1 MGIFKKDSEPT
12 RASSRA
18 GVRASAPKNATRVAP
33 GVSIDSFGIVYA
45 EPQAFNTPR
54 PLTAAAAQVQLNDK
68 GEAAQFKARR
78 QSASTAWQT
87 EAWEYYDA
95 IGEIKYAFNLVAS
108 VVSRIRL
115 YAAAIN
121 NPYEAPSPIDSVSK
135 IDPKLAAAAERA
147 LSRLDS
153 AYGGQA
159 GLLKD
164 CALNLQVTGE
174 CYLVQVPERLGSGLP
189 ESWDVRSTD
198 ELQIDAKGN
207 YIINPRRDIGGGTSS
222 MMSQGNVDVIKL
234 PQSSFVGRIWRAHP
248 RYSQEADSSL
258 RGLLDLCAEL
268 LLLNRTFRATARSRL
283 NAGALYLPDG
293 LSVAASPDPDYPYD
307 EDGNYNE
314 NFTAEEAA
322 DDFEDQLID
331 AMTTPIK
338 DEDSASAV
346 VPLIIRG
353 PAELGD
359 KIKQFK
365 FERSFDPAL
374 GERSDR
380 VLERIM
386 QGLDVPK
393 DVVTGLAN
401 VKYSNALQI
410 DEALYKAHIEPLMLL
425 IVDAL
430 TVMYLRPYLV
440 ANGYSPEEVKNVCIW
455 YDPSLVATRNDRATD
470 ADSGFEKMAVSF
482 DTWRRAHGFSEAD
495 APDPTELALRLVVQK
510 GVITPEFTEAMLK
523 SVAPELINKI
533 RAQSQADS
541 GAEIPP
547 EIDQLLQEAT
557 GVDATGGQVSE
568 TSAPPTLAEP
578 SADTPPPLAEP
589 KA

>member
-1 MGIFKKDSEPT
+1 LGIFNKSNKNISKAPT
-12 RASSRA
+12 TGRFRAFVPRT
-18 GVRASAPKNATRVAP
+18 ATPIAP
-33 GVSIDSFGIVYA
+33 GISVDSFGLVYA
-45 EPQAFNTPR
+45 EAAPYNAPR
-54 PLTAAAAQVQLNDK
+54 GLTAAATQIKIGDK
-68 GEAAQFKARR
+68 TEAEQFKFRR
-78 QSASTAWQT
+78 QSASSSWQT

-95 IGEIKYAFNLVAS
+95 IGEVKYAFNLVAS

-115 YAAAIN
+115 YAASVD
-121 NPYEAPSPIDSVSK
+121 NPSEAPVPVNLSSM
-135 IDPKLAAAAERA
+135 IDPQLARAAERA

-153 AYGGQA
+153 AYGGQS

-164 CALNLQVTGE
+164 TALNLQVTGE
-174 CYLVQVPERLGSGLP
+174 CYLVQVPERLGTGLP
-189 ESWDVRSTD
+189 ESWDIRSVD
-198 ELQIDAKGN
+198 ELQIDSRGN
-207 YIINPRRDIGGGTSS
+207 YIINPIREVAGGSS
-222 MMSQGNVDVIKL
+222 SQGSKSAIKL
-234 PQSSFVGRIWRAHP
+234 PREAFIGRIWKSHP
-248 RYSQEADSSL
+248 RYSLESDSSL

-293 LSVAASPDPDYPYD
+293 LSVASSPDPDYPYD
-307 EDGNYNE
+307 EEGEYNQQY
-314 NFTAEEAA
+314 NAEEAA

-365 FERSFDPAL
+365 FERSFDASL
-374 GERSDR
+374 VQRADR

-430 TVMYLRPYLV
+430 TVVYLRPYLI
-440 ANGYSPEEVKNVCIW
+440 ANGYDEESVSRIQIW
-455 YDPSLVATRNDRATD
+455 YDPSQVATRNDRATD
-470 ADSGFEKMAVSF
+470 ADSGFDKLAVSY
-482 DTWRRAHGFSEAD
+482 DTWRRAHGFSDAD
-495 APDPTELALRLVVQK
+495 APSPAELALRLVINK
-510 GVITPEFTEAMLK
+510 GMITPELTQSMLEA
-523 SVAPELINKI
+523 VAPELRELINK
-533 RAQSQADS
+533 ASQATS
-541 GAEIPP
+541 VAPMPP
-547 EIDQLLQEAT
+547 GIDQLLS
-557 GVDATGGQVSE
+557 GQPVE
-568 TSAPPTLAEP
+568 PEPEPAPPAE
-578 SADTPPPLAEP
+578 AAPLAEP
-589 KA
+589 VMPEGGQPQ

>member
-1 MGIFKKDSEPT
+1 MGIFNKNSKNTSK
-12 RASSRA
+12 ASTNSRF
-18 GVRASAPKNATRVAP
+18 RASAPRTATPVAP
-33 GVSIDSFGIVYA
+33 GISVDSFGLVYA
-45 EPQAFNTPR
+45 EPVAYNAPR
-54 PLTAAAAQVQLNDK
+54 ALTAAAAQIKIGDK
-68 GEAAQFKARR
+68 TEAEQFKARR
-78 QSASTAWQT
+78 QSASSSWQT

-95 IGEIKYAFNLVAS
+95 IGEIKYAFNLVAA
-108 VVSRIRL
+108 VVSRIRI
-115 YAAAIN
+115 YAASVD
-121 NPYEAPSPIDSVSK
+121 NPAEAPVPVNVSAN
-135 IDPKLAAAAERA
+135 IDPQLARAAERA
-147 LSRLDS
+147 LARLNS

-164 CALNLQVTGE
+164 AALNLQVTGE
-174 CYLVQVPERLGSGLP
+174 CYLVQVPERLGTGLP
-189 ESWDVRSTD
+189 ESWDMRSVD
-198 ELQIDAKGN
+198 ELQLDSRGN
-207 YIINPRRDIGGGTSS
+207 YVISPIRDVSGSSSNQTSKS
-222 MMSQGNVDVIKL
+222 AIKL
-234 PQSSFVGRIWRAHP
+234 PKDAFIGRIWKSHP
-248 RYSQEADSSL
+248 RYSLESDSSL

-293 LSVAASPDPDYPYD
+293 LSVASSPDPDYPYD
-307 EDGNYNE
+307 EDGEYNE
-314 NFTAEEAA
+314 QYNAEEAA

-365 FERSFDPAL
+365 FERSFDASL
-374 GERSDR
+374 VQRADR

-430 TVMYLRPYLV
+430 TVVYLRPYLI
-440 ANGYSPEEVKNVCIW
+440 ANGYDEEAVAKIQVW
-455 YDPSLVATRNDRATD
+455 YDPSQVATRNDRATD
-470 ADSGFEKMAVSF
+470 ADSGFEKMAVSYN
-482 DTWRRAHGFSEAD
+482 TWRRAHGFSDAD
-495 APDPTELALRLVVQK
+495 APSPAELALRLVIEK
-510 GVITPEFTEAMLK
+510 GMITPELTQSMLEA
-523 SVAPELINKI
+523 VAPELKDLIN
-533 RAQSQADS
+533 AASQAS
-541 GAEIPP
+541 SVAPMPP
-547 EIDQLLQEAT
+547 EIEQLLAGQPVAPGAEAPT
-557 GVDATGGQVSE
+557 E
-568 TSAPPTLAEP
+568 APAAEAPGLAEP
-578 SADTPPPLAEP
+578 VAPQEGQ
-589 KA
+589 